1 MKASI
6 IIVNYNTLS
15 LTEACINSIR
25 KFTTEIAYEIILVDN
40 ASSDGSSTYFRD
52 FKDITFVEAPEN
64 LGFGRANNLG
74 AELATGEFLF
84 FLNSDTLLTEN
95 SIKIL
100 TDFFT
105 ENQHKLRIG
114 ALGCILVDK
123 EGNYNG
129 SGNELPV
136 CRTEI
141 EMYKSVIPGM
151 KLFTKKPRPFTI
163 PKGKEYFEIGYVIGA
178 DLLMRREVFEQ
189 LGGFDPDYFMYY
201 EESDLQ
207 KRMRDLGLK
216 AWIYTGTK
224 LIHLEDGTGK
234 SLKKYS
240 NRKRT
245 IVHKSRNIYLKK
257 NDPAHF
263 RHYRFWDNIYLS
275 FAKYNP
281 SYSRTENRE
290 YYDEI
295 KKTHK

>member
-1 MKASI
+1 MDVSI
-6 IIVNYNTLS
+6 IIVNYNTLQ
-15 LTEACINSIR
+15 LTKNCITSII
-25 KFTTEIAYEIILVDN
+25 KHTEGVLYEIILVDN
-40 ASSDGSSTYFRD
+40 ASSDNSSKYFAGL
-52 FKDITFVEAPEN
+52 KGITFISSSEN
-64 LGFGRANNLG
+64 LGFGKANNLG

-100 TDFFT
+100 TDFFN
-105 ENQHKLRIG
+105 ENQYKLKVG

-129 SGNELPV
+129 SGNDLPV

-141 EMYKSVIPGM
+141 EIYKSLIPVI
-151 KLFTKKPRPFTI
+151 KVFFQKPQPFTI
-163 PKGKEYFEIGYVIGA
+163 PQGKEFFEIGYVIGA
-178 DLLMRREVFEQ
+178 DLLMKRKVFEQ

-216 AWIYTGTK
+216 AWIYAETK

-257 NDPAHF
+257 NDPSHF
-263 RHYRFWDNIYLS
+263 GRYKFWDNIYLS
-275 FAKYNP
+275 FAKHNP
-281 SYSRTENRE
+281 SYSSTENRE